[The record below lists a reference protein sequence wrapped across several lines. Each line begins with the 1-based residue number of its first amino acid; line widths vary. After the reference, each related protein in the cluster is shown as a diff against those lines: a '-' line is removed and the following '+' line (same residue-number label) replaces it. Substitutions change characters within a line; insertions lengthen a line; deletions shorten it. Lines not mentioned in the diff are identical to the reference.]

1 MRLSPS
7 HVIALQKGIQAGTGL
22 ITALLIT
29 IFLTPEEQGYFYT
42 MGSLLSSYTLLDLG
56 LSSLLVQICAKN
68 FSKLHWTNHN
78 DITPI
83 GKPRLLFL
91 DLIKKSMKWYFYAGI
106 TSLLLIP
113 IGIIYFS
120 YSHIGQGIAWLGP
133 WVIIILSLTISM
145 PTIGLMAILEG
156 SHRITEAYSI
166 RSCQYVVGALFA
178 WILLYTGYGLYA
190 LAMPPLAAF
199 LLVTLWVQG
208 KYRTLMKA
216 VINVGDQFK
225 WTLEVKPLHRKVAL
239 TWFSN
244 YLFLHTPTPIIFYFL
259 GSVKAGQFGLSMTI
273 ANVLASIGTS
283 KVAAII
289 PRFSHLVEEGNQIDA
304 DTLFMKNFWQ
314 SMLVCTCGAVIISVC
329 TYMLASNHIV
339 SRLLPWNELGILMF
353 SLVGFHGSNLMA
365 AYFRAYG
372 EEPMAKVNIYTM
384 LCMLFL
390 LCLLMNEAL
399 FIYANLTLF
408 IGVIFIMVSYLV
420 LKSRL
425 CLRSLKKYSSI
436 ETLNQINNQ

>member
-78 DITPI
+78 GIAPI
-83 GKPRLLFL
+83 GEPRLLFL
-91 DLIKKSMKWYFYAGI
+91 DLIKKSMRWYFYAGI

-120 YSHIGQGIAWLGP
+120 YSHIGQEIAWLGP
-133 WVIIILSLTISM
+133 WVIITLSLTISM

-166 RSCQYVVGALFA
+166 RSCQYVIGAFLA

-190 LAMPPLAAF
+190 LAMPPLATF

-208 KYRTLMKA
+208 KYRTLITE

-225 WTLEVKPLHRKVAL
+225 WKLEVKPLHRKVAL

-289 PRFSHLVEEGNQIDA
+289 PRFSHLVEEGSQIEA

-314 SMLVCTCGAVIISVC
+314 SMLICTCGAVIISAC
-329 TYMLASNHIV
+329 TYILASNHIV

-353 SLVGFHGSNLMA
+353 SLVGFHSSNLMA

-372 EEPMAKVNIYTM
+372 EEPMAKVNIYMM
-384 LCMLFL
+384 LGVLFTAGHLIKQGIFLGAMYILVGGVCFL
-390 LCLLMNEAL
+390 L
-399 FIYANLTLF
+399 IKNLQYRLK
-408 IGVIFIMVSYLV
+408 VIS
-420 LKSRL
+420 
-425 CLRSLKKYSSI
+425 
-436 ETLNQINNQ
+436 

>member
-7 HVIALQKGIQAGTGL
+7 HVIALQKSIQAGTGL
-22 ITALLIT
+22 ITALLVT

-68 FSKLHWTNHN
+68 FSKLHWNDHN

-83 GKPRLLFL
+83 GRYRLRFL
-91 DLIKKSMKWYFYAGI
+91 DLIKKSIKWYVYAGVA
-106 TSLLLIP
+106 SLLLIP

-133 WVIIILSLTISM
+133 WATIILSLAISM

-166 RSCQYVVGALFA
+166 RSCQYVVGAFLA
-178 WILLYTGYGLYA
+178 WILLYTGHGLYA

-199 LLVTLWVQG
+199 LLVTLWAQG
-208 KYRTLMKA
+208 KYHALIKE
-216 VINVGDQFK
+216 VVNVGDQFK
-225 WTLEVKPLHRKVAL
+225 WKLEVKPLHRKVAL

-289 PRFSHLVEEGNQIDA
+289 PRFSHLVEEGRQIEA

-314 SMLVCTCGAVIISVC
+314 SMLFCICGAVIFSVC
-329 TYMLASNHIV
+329 TYMLANNHIV
-339 SRLLPWNELGILMF
+339 SRLLPWNELAILMV
-353 SLVGFHGSNLMA
+353 SLIGFHGSNLMA
-365 AYFRAYG
+365 SYFRAYG
-372 EEPMAKVNIYTM
+372 EEPMAKVNIYMM
-384 LCMLFL
+384 LGALIL
-390 LCLLMNEAL
+390 VSLLMNEGL
-399 FIYANLTLF
+399 FIYANLTLL
-408 IGVIFIMVSYLV
+408 ISVIFIMVCYLL

-425 CLRSLKKYSSI
+425 RLKSPMKYSPV
-436 ETLNQINNQ
+436 ETLNQINN